1 MGTYSQNNNINDIES
16 YYDYLFGLNEI
27 HNNRK
32 NMLQH
37 DHNEE
42 KYNYLFGLYKKKP
55 TYGMNDE
62 STFEK
67 LRKCEQM
74 IKQQCDKINKLQKT
88 LEELLVLENNR
99 DINYSSDCSY
109 DDYSDFTELSIDE
122 NKEFMIEDELYN
134 EKNSIKSSIDE
145 LFNKGNDWGINS
157 RAYVEKKQI
166 NNEME
171 ENDKRNKDI
180 TISDGNDNTM
190 GMVLENIEIFPEE
203 DIDKINQS
211 SDIVM
216 KDNDNENKII
226 EKESSEMQE
235 NTTVIKNTGD
245 KNKDEIAKI
254 GNSVG
259 GVIEEKE
266 NYGTSCLIKIKK
278 DKKENNEMKVKNFK
292 ILITNDIMDI
302 ENNNKNNI
310 LKCDDNDNKK
320 NTIKKNKKRYYNQ
333 VEKNQ
338 SPILNNKKAKKS
350 SESHDENEFNK
361 ENENINLDE
370 NIKEDKN
377 KNNMK
382 TKNEDEMSL
391 GLYEKRKIGKLEIE
405 LKLIGISDYIN
416 IINNIGQT
424 GELSRI
430 IYSSLLLLI
439 VDNRKKGRKSSKEY
453 NEMLKKYSK
462 WSDYIKRIF
471 KNMNMN
477 TEEILSVNLN
487 NDIMKDNGYSLEKF
501 DIISKNI
508 NFKMVENLEA
518 IGDKV
523 IKCKKI
529 NNEIKDKIIKLA
541 IYSCINK
548 NKYTKESI
556 SEILK
561 TVKSIKNK

>member
-1 MGTYSQNNNINDIES
+1 
-16 YYDYLFGLNEI
+16 
-27 HNNRK
+27 
-32 NMLQH
+32 
-37 DHNEE
+37 
-42 KYNYLFGLYKKKP
+42 
-55 TYGMNDE
+55 MNDE

-254 GNSVG
+254 GNFVG

-333 VEKNQ
+333 VEKINRQ
-338 SPILNNKKAKKS
+338 S
-350 SESHDENEFNK
+350 
-361 ENENINLDE
+361 
-370 NIKEDKN
+370 
-377 KNNMK
+377 
-382 TKNEDEMSL
+382 
-391 GLYEKRKIGKLEIE
+391 
-405 LKLIGISDYIN
+405 
-416 IINNIGQT
+416 
-424 GELSRI
+424 
-430 IYSSLLLLI
+430 
-439 VDNRKKGRKSSKEY
+439 
-453 NEMLKKYSK
+453 
-462 WSDYIKRIF
+462 
-471 KNMNMN
+471 
-477 TEEILSVNLN
+477 
-487 NDIMKDNGYSLEKF
+487 
-501 DIISKNI
+501 
-508 NFKMVENLEA
+508 
-518 IGDKV
+518 
-523 IKCKKI
+523 
-529 NNEIKDKIIKLA
+529 
-541 IYSCINK
+541 
-548 NKYTKESI
+548 
-556 SEILK
+556 
-561 TVKSIKNK
+561 